1 MWGFP
6 ISIATGDAT
15 GYPSSSRPKRA
26 LEGPASRGPRP
37 EPLRPLH
44 AGRSAEAPRP
54 PPLARPVPRG
64 GGQGSGPGRASNR
77 TQLPRAAPSALATS
91 RRVQDLLSRMPR
103 PAPHARSPASGHR
116 AQPGAASNDTK
127 RPRGAFPPFRGF
139 ASGGVCETYDH
150 APGAYIER
158 GVGQGG
164 DLAVLAGE
172 SPLAPEPSSPCPDRI
187 AVLHPPGGRAAQV
200 SVLGPAE
207 RGAMK

>member
-1 MWGFP
+1 MAAARRERRERAAAR
-6 ISIATGDAT
+6 ISSKAA
-15 GYPSSSRPKRA
+15 
-26 LEGPASRGPRP
+26 
-37 EPLRPLH
+37 
-44 AGRSAEAPRP
+44 SAEVKLTRLCGA
-54 PPLARPVPRG
+54 LH
-64 GGQGSGPGRASNR
+64 GRVNP
-77 TQLPRAAPSALATS
+77 TT
-91 RRVQDLLSRMPR
+91 
-103 PAPHARSPASGHR
+103 
-116 AQPGAASNDTK
+116 SNDTK

-164 DLAVLAGE
+164 ELAVLAGE

-187 AVLHPPGGRAAQV
+187 AVLHRPGGRAAQV

>member
-1 MWGFP
+1 M
-6 ISIATGDAT
+6 
-15 GYPSSSRPKRA
+15 
-26 LEGPASRGPRP
+26 
-37 EPLRPLH
+37 
-44 AGRSAEAPRP
+44 
-54 PPLARPVPRG
+54 ARPVARR
-64 GGQGSGPGRASNR
+64 RASR
-77 TQLPRAAPSALATS
+77 TDPIDRRRSTRAVSRPGASRRGPPRPRARDPPCTVLRTGPAAPSPL
-91 RRVQDLLSRMPR
+91 RRVRCNAMPR

-150 APGAYIER
+150 APGASIER

>member
-54 PPLARPVPRG
+54 PRSRGPCHEEGVRGPAPAAHRTGPSCRAPRHRRSRRRG
-64 GGQGSGPGRASNR
+64 GCRICFPECRVRRR
-77 TQLPRAAPSALATS
+77 TRDRRRQATERNQAPLPTIPSARAARS
-91 RRVQDLLSRMPR
+91 RRFGALL
-103 PAPHARSPASGHR
+103 
-116 AQPGAASNDTK
+116 
-127 RPRGAFPPFRGF
+127 

-187 AVLHPPGGRAAQV
+187 AVLHPPGGDVQRRCPFLARPSEA
-200 SVLGPAE
+200 
-207 RGAMK
+207 R